1 MDDFSVF
8 LKKLGLWVFL
18 VHPTVVSVLLSAS
31 VERCFVSRMQDFL
44 EIFRLDSFNLKYGT
58 NKTSVNES
66 SYAMRVFIGHIE
78 EKTTVNRLNRVVK

>member
-1 MDDFSVF
+1 M
-8 LKKLGLWVFL
+8 
-18 VHPTVVSVLLSAS
+18 LLSAS
-31 VERCFVSRMQDFL
+31 VERFGVSRMRDFRYYTLSVHFL

-66 SYAMRVFIGHIE
+66 NYAMRVFIGHIE